1 MAGTDPQPYER
12 GPRVD
17 AGRLS
22 GPSPLRRIM
31 LAGMASLSYPGTRAE
46 QLLLA
51 PQELR
56 TADPSFATELYNG
69 HFGLAGKLAEVDT
82 ESPFEIDPPSE
93 GWARELYGFGWLRH
107 LRAAGSELSREQAKV
122 LVNDFIALK
131 RSLPGLA
138 WQPEIVG
145 RRVIS
150 WLSNSVLVL
159 DTGEPQAYETFL
171 RALSSQLRYL
181 SASYRDAPDGVPR
194 LVSLMALVYAGLC
207 IAEQQAV
214 VERYTRPLCKE
225 LERQILPDGGH
236 ISRNPEALVE
246 LLLDL
251 LPLKQCFVARDRP
264 PPKELTDSIERIMP
278 MLRFFRTCD
287 GTLTRFNGAG
297 PTPTDALATALA
309 YDDVKG
315 APVRYAANSAYA
327 RLECGSTLFICDIGP
342 TPAASLSITAHAG
355 FLSFEMSSGNA
366 PMIVNCGTPSVDHD
380 EWRPFSR
387 STPAHSTLT
396 FEDVSSGEFGTS
408 GTNGALP
415 TVDAPLLGP
424 ANAQATLSDQVDSTD
439 NIRIRGSHD
448 GYLERFGVTHARQ
461 MLIAPNGLLISAE
474 DKLSAP
480 QGLKSPDENL
490 IAGDYAVRF
499 HLHPSVRAELGSDGQ
514 SVELRLKNG
523 EAWRITSN
531 APETTLEQSFF
542 LADAR
547 GPQPTSQVVL
557 GGFIGEASEVRIVW
571 NIERKGEAGGNGTL
585 VDPNDP
591 APAAV

>member
-1 MAGTDPQPYER
+1 
-12 GPRVD
+12 
-17 AGRLS
+17 
-22 GPSPLRRIM
+22 
-31 LAGMASLSYPGTRAE
+31 MASLSYPGTRAE

-138 WQPEIVG
+138 WQPEIMG

-264 PPKELTDSIERIMP
+264 PPKELTDAIERIMP

-591 APAAV
+591 APAAA

>member
-1 MAGTDPQPYER
+1 MAADPQPYER
-12 GPRVD
+12 GARVE
-17 AGRLS
+17 AARLS
-22 GPSPLRRIM
+22 GPSPLRRFM
-31 LAGMASLSYPGTRAE
+31 LASMASLSYPGTRAE

-107 LRAAGSELSREQAKV
+107 LRAAGSELSREQAKA
-122 LVNDFIALK
+122 LVNDFITLR
-131 RSLPGLA
+131 RSLHGLA

-171 RALSSQLRYL
+171 RALTSQLRYL

-214 VERYTRPLCKE
+214 VDRYTRPLCKE

-251 LPLKQCFVARDRP
+251 LPLRQCFVARDRP
-264 PPKELTDSIERIMP
+264 PPKELTDAIERIMP

-297 PTPTDALATALA
+297 PTPTDALATVLA

-315 APVRYAANSAYA
+315 APVRSATSSGYV
-327 RLECGSTLFICDIGP
+327 RLECGPTLFICDIGP
-342 TPAASLSITAHAG
+342 TPAPSLSMTAHAG

-366 PMIVNCGTPSVDHD
+366 PMIVNCGSPSVDHD

-387 STPAHSTLT
+387 STAAHSTLT
-396 FEDVSSGEFGTS
+396 FEDSSSAEFPVG
-408 GTNGALP
+408 GTNGSQPALDSQL
-415 TVDAPLLGP
+415 TGP
-424 ANAQATLSDQVDSTD
+424 ANAQAALADQGD
-439 NIRIRGSHD
+439 NLRIKGSHD
-448 GYLERFGVTHARQ
+448 GYMARFGVSHARQ
-461 MLIAPNGLLISAE
+461 ILIAPNGLLISSE

-480 QGLKSPDENL
+480 KGLTSPEGL
-490 IAGDYAVRF
+490 IAGDYAIRF
-499 HLHPSVRAELGSDGQ
+499 HLHPSVRAELAPDGR
-514 SVELRLKNG
+514 SVELTLRNG
-523 EAWRITSN
+523 ETWRISSN
-531 APETTLEQSFF
+531 APETTIEESVF
-542 LADAR
+542 LADER
-547 GPQPTSQVVL
+547 GPLPTSQVVL
-557 GGFIGEASEVRIVW
+557 GGVMGEMTEVRIVW
-571 NIERKGEAGGNGTL
+571 NIERKGETGGGGTL

-591 APAAV
+591 APAVA